1 MKNKGLLISIT
12 ASVCAFIIGAVA
24 SGIIISN
31 TAPAIPE
38 PRSISVNAESTTNDS
53 DNYPTYT
60 VTADVELS
68 EGETLDWLVVWA
80 DDKNSANVN
89 EYVTVTGTGATATIK
104 CVKAFE
110 GNIYVK
116 ALRKNGTYGSC
127 VVSFVGKPSE
137 IKLSPNNLTLNAA
150 GSYVVSA
157 LGTSYTIDLSL
168 SNVFNKVGDK
178 FGAYEIEIQ
187 KYGTVNVT
195 TTNTKI
201 ADGTVIS
208 TTTSDISFA
217 QLGEAT
223 PLIDVSLVDDAIKL
237 DVKKSLSG
245 YAYTSIINGEPN
257 ELGIAMPYS
266 NRVQKYNSCVT
277 ECGYMVIVT
286 ETVSG
291 ISTAF
296 TVTWADSLL

>member
-38 PRSISVNAESTTNDS
+38 PRSISVNAESTTYDS
-53 DNYPTYT
+53 NNYPTYT

-104 CVKAFE
+104 CVKAFD

-137 IKLSPNNLTLNAA
+137 IKLTPNNLTLNAA
-150 GSYVVSA
+150 GSYVVSE

-168 SNVFNKVGDK
+168 SNVFNNVGDK
-178 FGAYEIEIQ
+178 FGTYEIEIQ
-187 KYGTVNVT
+187 KYGTV
-195 TTNTKI
+195 KI
-201 ADGTVIS
+201 RTVDRKIDDSTVVADS
-208 TTTSDISFA
+208 TSDIEFA
-217 QLGEAT
+217 KLGEVT
-223 PLIDVSLVDDAIKL
+223 PLIDVSLADGAVKL
-237 DVKKSLSG
+237 DVQKSLSE
-245 YAYTSIINGEPN
+245 YFYSNTITNVEN
-257 ELGIAMPYS
+257 DLGIATPYAIRIQS
-266 NRVQKYNSCVT
+266 YNSCVT
-277 ECGYMVIVT
+277 ECGYMIIVT